1 MRKTA
6 SILIALVLIL
16 LVSFAPERKEVFG
29 LIGMSVKSAEA
40 QEFVKSAGR
49 YKESRFD
56 DSYYYM
62 FRKKGIELL
71 MTLGDTVDAVFVY
84 ARGADGYR
92 KYKGELPYGLH
103 LDLRRAEVEQL
114 LGVPDYTGGNSVI
127 PYYSGWD
134 EKGIGVTYQSLDTL
148 DMQNRIHHIS
158 FSKKPVQ

>member
-1 MRKTA
+1 MHRTVFILTA
-6 SILIALVLIL
+6 LTLTLCLAFVPQKIVL
-16 LVSFAPERKEVFG
+16 FD
-29 LIGMSVKSAEA
+29 LIGLSVKSAEA
-40 QEFVKSAGR
+40 QEFIKSAGR
-49 YKESRFD
+49 YEESRYD
-56 DSYYYM
+56 DSYYYV
-62 FRKKGIELL
+62 FKKKGIELL

-92 KYKGELPYGLH
+92 KYKGELPYGLR